1 MNEFEPST
9 SEEQTEVGFSVSRDT
24 IKRKKG
30 RMPVSWAWTNCICTI
45 QVIA

>member
-1 MNEFEPST
+1 MNEFELFA
-9 SEEQTEVGFSVSRDT
+9 SEEQAEVGFSVFGGT
-24 IKRKKG
+24 IKRKKR

>member
-1 MNEFEPST
+1 MNEFELSA
-9 SEEQTEVGFSVSRDT
+9 SEEQAEVGFSVPGDT
-24 IKRKKG
+24 VKRKNG